1 MKFKNFFQRKERK
14 LLFIFGCPRGG
25 TTWLWSL
32 FESHKDVLPFVDGVV
47 KNKDGKYSTSESG
60 IYVKR
65 PLQAKKEILNFLNEN
80 KGYFIIEKTPL
91 HTLSYNKIIN
101 DFPKANYLI
110 IYRNPIAIVNSMVQS
125 NMEAFKDYDIK
136 KSISEVKKYY
146 SSLIQISENHQVT
159 EITYEYLFSN
169 PEKIL
174 KNLFQEYNLSTESIS
189 EIIASNH
196 KKSPVSVKGVLR
208 KGNSNSFQTDL
219 KVEEQEYIKSKLENE
234 IYFFNTKLKA

>member
-125 NMEAFKDYDIK
+125 NMEAFKDYDIE

-146 SSLIQISENHQVT
+146 SSLVQISENHQVM
-159 EITYEYLFSN
+159 EITYEDLYSDTELV
-169 PEKIL
+169 L
-174 KNLFQEYNLSTESIS
+174 KNLFNEFDLSSNSIS
-189 EIIASNH
+189 EIISFND
-196 KKSPVSVKGVLR
+196 KKSPVNVKGVLR

-219 KVEEQEYIKSKLENE
+219 QLEQKQYIKSKLKKE
-234 IYFFNTKLKA
+234 ISIYNTKLKA

>member
-1 MKFKNFFQRKERK
+1 
-14 LLFIFGCPRGG
+14 
-25 TTWLWSL
+25 
-32 FESHKDVLPFVDGVV
+32 
-47 KNKDGKYSTSESG
+47 
-60 IYVKR
+60 
-65 PLQAKKEILNFLNEN
+65 
-80 KGYFIIEKTPL
+80 
-91 HTLSYNKIIN
+91 
-101 DFPKANYLI
+101 
-110 IYRNPIAIVNSMVQS
+110 MVQS